1 MNARALT
8 GLFCGLVLVSALLLA
23 GCTFPSDRS
32 PSDGVADGGGQS
44 GGTGTLRV
52 VVTDKPFPFEFI
64 SQALV
69 TITSI
74 EVRVGEDTDG
84 NENDNGGE
92 GNDNDGDDD
101 NANENENENENDGG
115 EDNDNSEEGNDN
127 EGDDE
132 NDNGDEGN
140 DNADDDDD
148 NDGSFIIIFEGQRVL
163 NLLDLQNGR
172 TDLLAEADIPAGTYT
187 QMRLIVTA
195 GEITLTDDRVFP
207 LEVPSGEQS
216 GIKLHFTFT
225 VEADQETVLLLDI
238 DLSKA
243 FKPIPGGQIDDV
255 STIRE
260 FKFTPSVAM
269 KLIELVDAGSISGT
283 VSDPEANPVGDVSV
297 TAFVG
302 ENEIT
307 SSATEDDGT
316 YTLSGLTAGT
326 YRVEFSASGFEDAEV
341 TDVEVTAG
349 ETTDGIDVTLTPV
362 P

>member
-1 MNARALT
+1 MKLNARTLA
-8 GLFCGLVLVSALLLA
+8 GSFCGLALVSTLLLA
-23 GCTFPSDRS
+23 GCTS
-32 PSDGVADGGGQS
+32 PADNSPADGVTDGSGQS

-69 TITSI
+69 TITSV
-74 EVRVGEDTDG
+74 EVRIGDDDGNDTDG
-84 NENDNGGE
+84 NENDNANSNE
-92 GNDNDGDDD
+92 NDNGDD
-101 NANENENENENDGG
+101 NANENDGG
-115 EDNDNSEEGNDN
+115 
-127 EGDDE
+127 DE

-148 NDGSFIIIFEGQRVL
+148 DGSFIIIFEGQRVL

-172 TDLLAEADIPAGTYT
+172 TDLLVEADIPAGTYT
-187 QMRLIVTA
+187 QMRLIVA
-195 GEITLTDDRVFP
+195 EGEITLTDDRVFP
-207 LEVPSGEQS
+207 LEVPSGEQT

-225 VEADQETVLLLDI
+225 IEADQETVLLLDV

-260 FKFTPSVAM
+260 FKFSPSVAM
-269 KLIELVDAGSISGT
+269 KLSELVDAGSIAGT
-283 VSDPEANPVGDVSV
+283 VSDPETNPLGDVSV
-297 TAFVG
+297 TAFEG
-302 ENEIT
+302 DDEIT
-307 SSATEDDGT
+307 STATEDDGT
-316 YTLSGLTAGT
+316 YTLSSLAAGT

-341 TDVEVTAG
+341 ADVEVIAG
-349 ETTDGIDVTLTPV
+349 ETTDGVDVTLTPV

>member
-8 GLFCGLVLVSALLLA
+8 GLCCGLALVSALLLA
-23 GCTFPSDRS
+23 GCTFPSDQS

-74 EVRVGEDTDG
+74 EVRVGEDTEG

-92 GNDNDGDDD
+92 GNDNDGDDENENDNGVD
-101 NANENENENENDGG
+101 NANENENDGDD
-115 EDNDNSEEGNDN
+115 DNDNSDEGNDN

-243 FKPIPGGQIDDV
+243 FKRTRRPTVNASFILRGITFKLTRVADQRQKTWNSGNRQQCEGRPADNMSQMWQEAVPKDKALV
-255 STIRE
+255 SHR
-260 FKFTPSVAM
+260 V
-269 KLIELVDAGSISGT
+269 
-283 VSDPEANPVGDVSV
+283 NGDRWR
-297 TAFVG
+297 TA
-302 ENEIT
+302 
-307 SSATEDDGT
+307 
-316 YTLSGLTAGT
+316 
-326 YRVEFSASGFEDAEV
+326 
-341 TDVEVTAG
+341 
-349 ETTDGIDVTLTPV
+349 
-362 P
+362 

>member
-1 MNARALT
+1 MTLSLY
-8 GLFCGLVLVSALLLA
+8 GFSLISMLLLA
-23 GCTFPSDRS
+23 GCTSPADNS
-32 PSDGVADGGGQS
+32 PSDGVGDGSGQT

-69 TITSI
+69 TITSV
-74 EVRVGEDTDG
+74 EVRMADD
-84 NENDNGGE
+84 
-92 GNDNDGDDD
+92 DGDDQD
-101 NANENENENENDGG
+101 GNENENENEND
-115 EDNDNSEEGNDN
+115 NSS
-127 EGDDE
+127 E
-132 NDNGDEGN
+132 NDNGDDDANENDGDDDGN
-140 DNADDDDD
+140 DNGDDDDD
-148 NDGSFIIIFEGQRVL
+148 DDGSFIVIFEGESVL

-187 QMRLIVTA
+187 QMRLILSG

-207 LEVPSGEQS
+207 LDVPSGEQT

-225 VEADQETVLLLDI
+225 VEADQETVLLLDV

-269 KLIELVDAGSISGT
+269 KLIELLDAGSISGT
-283 VSDPEANPVGDVSV
+283 VSDPDASPLANVSV
-297 TAFVG
+297 TAFEG
-302 ENEIT
+302 DDEIT
-307 SSATEDDGT
+307 STATEDDGT
-316 YTLSGLTAGT
+316 YALSGLSAGT
-326 YRVEFSASGFEDAEV
+326 YRVEFSASGFEDAEIA
-341 TDVEVTAG
+341 DVEVVAG
-349 ETTDGIDVTLTPV
+349 ETTDGVDVTLTPL